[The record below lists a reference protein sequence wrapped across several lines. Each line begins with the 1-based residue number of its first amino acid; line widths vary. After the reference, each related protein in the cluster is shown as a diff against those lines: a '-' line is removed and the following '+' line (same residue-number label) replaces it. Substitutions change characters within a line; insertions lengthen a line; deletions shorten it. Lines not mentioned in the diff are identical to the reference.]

1 MNLPPTGS
9 ATNVSEQV
17 LYSHLIYGSSD
28 NTNPRGLS
36 ASKSLHYAKG
46 PTIQRPIIER
56 ITIIP
61 YTLHFQD
68 SVGLF
73 GAENCFVRFDL
84 DLKDYSGG
92 CLEEPGWHC
101 AIITRGDHPEP
112 YYNQA
117 VISFDVEVGPVDGY
131 NPADLSTAISLNV
144 ADSVVSVDLINNKTG
159 NIYVDDWLDVRLYT
173 KDRQEH
179 SENRLYVGFR
189 DWFYVGFHARN
200 TRELPYDVSVKLG
213 DVVVPL
219 DQLPKQ
225 ERRYLPAGCSGNL
238 SCANT
243 DIYSY

>member
-173 KDRQEH
+173 KDR
-179 SENRLYVGFR
+179 
-189 DWFYVGFHARN
+189 AR
-200 TRELPYDVSVKLG
+200 T
-213 DVVVPL
+213 
-219 DQLPKQ
+219 
-225 ERRYLPAGCSGNL
+225 
-238 SCANT
+238 
-243 DIYSY
+243 